1 MERNKKITVILMVV
15 ISLVVIY
22 SVFSKSN
29 SLKDIRKLSNEIES
43 KVDSLRDIQSRFD
56 SLEKAYGKIYYRLN
70 LTRENLNN
78 LHGTIDSIMNSNI
91 TSASRINN
99 SLKKMIEEQ
108 QKFEKLNFDSTSFRF
123 K

>member
-29 SLKDIRKLSNEIES
+29 SLKDIRKLTNEIES

-56 SLEKAYGKIYYRLN
+56 SLEKAYGEIYYRLN

>member
-1 MERNKKITVILMVV
+1 MERNKKITIILIVV

-29 SLKDIRKLSNEIES
+29 SLKDIRKLTNEIES

-56 SLEKAYGKIYYRLN
+56 SLEKAFGEIHQQLH
-70 LTRENLNN
+70 LTKENLSY
-78 LHGTIDSIMNSNI
+78 LHGSIDSIMNSNI

-99 SLKKMIEEQ
+99 SLKKLIEDQ
-108 QKFEKLNFDSTSFRF
+108 QKLEILNSDSSSFKF

>member
-29 SLKDIRKLSNEIES
+29 SLKDIRKLTNEIES

-56 SLEKAYGKIYYRLN
+56 SLEKAYGKY
-70 LTRENLNN
+70 TT
-78 LHGTIDSIMNSNI
+78 G
-91 TSASRINN
+91 
-99 SLKKMIEEQ
+99 
-108 QKFEKLNFDSTSFRF
+108 
-123 K
+123 

>member
-1 MERNKKITVILMVV
+1 MVV

-29 SLKDIRKLSNEIES
+29 SLKDIRKLTNEIES

-56 SLEKAYGKIYYRLN
+56 SLEKAYGEIYYRLN